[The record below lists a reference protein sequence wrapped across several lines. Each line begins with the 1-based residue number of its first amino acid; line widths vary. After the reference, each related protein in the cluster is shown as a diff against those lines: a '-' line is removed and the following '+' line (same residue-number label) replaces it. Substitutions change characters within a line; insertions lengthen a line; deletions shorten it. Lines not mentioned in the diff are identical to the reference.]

1 MDLQEKKRIE
11 KKMKTNK
18 VQIQRVILFVKSLK
32 RKKTVKQEFEFT
44 KKCRNRIITG
54 YKQNKKSFFFFSFFF
69 DVVLLL
75 FLNE

>member
-1 MDLQEKKRIE
+1 MDLKEKKRIE

-32 RKKTVKQEFEFT
+32 RKKTVKQEFDFT

-54 YKQNKKSFFFFSFFF
+54 YKQNKKSFFFSHSFLMLFF
-69 DVVLLL
+69 CC
-75 FLNE
+75 F